1 MPDQTIAEPFAT
13 SSPDRRDGTV
23 YVMTDKLRMAVKVA
37 VATQR
42 PLLVRG
48 DPGTGKST
56 LAAHVALHERWRY
69 YEHVVTSRTLTQD
82 LLWSFD
88 HVRRFADVQVHAA
101 RNTKVNDY
109 EYVTPGVLWW
119 AFDRHSAVRR
129 GAPDT
134 YEQQP
139 SPAVEPLADVNENR
153 DGGVVV
159 LIDEIDKADPDV
171 PNGMLVPLGSRE
183 FTVTEIGARVQ
194 ERHEEDQPPARLI
207 VITTNEERELP
218 QAFLRRCVVI
228 QLEPPLKGEL
238 VHIAREHL
246 NADGKP
252 WSDDVAALAEALA
265 VELVSMR
272 EHAEALRI
280 RKPSTAEYLDAL
292 YACLSLGITIKDKRW
307 KELRELTLYK
317 GQFPEE
323 KP

>member
-1 MPDQTIAEPFAT
+1 VPDQTIAEPFAP
-13 SSPDRRDGTV
+13 SSPDRRDGAV
-23 YVMTDKLRMAVKVA
+23 YVMTDTLRMAVNVA

-56 LAAHVALHERWRY
+56 LAAHIALHERWRY
-69 YEHVVTSRTLTQD
+69 YEHVVTSRTLAQD

-88 HVRRFADVQVHAA
+88 HVRRFADAQVHAV
-101 RNTKVNDY
+101 RDTKINDY

-119 AFDRHSAVRR
+119 AFDRGSALRR
-129 GAPDT
+129 GAPDDSK
-134 YEQQP
+134 QQP
-139 SPAVEPLADVNENR
+139 PPAVEPLADVNESR

-171 PNGMLVPLGSRE
+171 PNGMLVPLGSQE
-183 FTVTEIGARVQ
+183 FTVTETGTRVR
-194 ERHEEDQPPARLI
+194 ERPAEDQPPTRLI
-207 VITTNEERELP
+207 VVTTNEERELP

-228 QLEPPLKGEL
+228 RLEPPLKDQL
-238 VHIAREHL
+238 AQIAREHL

-252 WSDDVAALAEALA
+252 WLDEVAALAEALA
-265 VELVSMR
+265 VELVRMR
-272 EHAEALRI
+272 ERAEALRI

-292 YACLSLGITIKDKRW
+292 YACLSLGITLQDERW
-307 KELRELTLYK
+307 TELRELTLYK